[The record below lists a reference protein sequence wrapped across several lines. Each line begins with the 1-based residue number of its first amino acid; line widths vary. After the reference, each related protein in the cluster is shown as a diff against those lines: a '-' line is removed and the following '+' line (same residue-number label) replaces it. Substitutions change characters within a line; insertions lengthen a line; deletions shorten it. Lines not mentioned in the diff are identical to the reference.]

1 MFDVAEGVQRQ
12 LQFTTM
18 NAGTVDAIFITHM
31 HADHVLGLPGLLLG
45 MSLVQKAKGHRR
57 TVQIY
62 GPPGLYDYI
71 GMTFNLTM
79 SGLES
84 LDLDIY
90 EMIGGD
96 ATTFFP
102 GGSSPVRKYRSNIIR
117 KTIPRQKDGT
127 WVLQDI
133 PNIPIIKAAEV
144 AHLNGI
150 QTFGFTVQE
159 QEATR
164 TINAD
169 KAIAMGL
176 SPGRKYE
183 HLKQGKPVWNDDG
196 TIFINPDNVLEGRP
210 RKARKFTIVGDNY
223 ALSPAMIRLAQ
234 DSDVLVHEA
243 TMTKEQMENGDAVI
257 RGHSSAEM
265 AGVVAKRVNAKC
277 LVLNHISPKMKTKP
291 DIIDLRNR
299 AKEACGERCHLVV
312 AHDFLELLVPLHGFV
327 DVGHELDKEES
338 V

>member
-1 MFDVAEGVQRQ
+1 MFDVGEGVQRQ

-18 NAGTVDAIFITHM
+18 NAGTVDKIFITHM

-45 MSLVQKAKGHRR
+45 MSLVQKAKGNRR
-57 TVQIY
+57 TFQIY

-71 GMTFNLTM
+71 GMTFNLTK

-84 LDLDIY
+84 LDLEIY

-96 ATTFFP
+96 AVAGEPFN
-102 GGSSPVRKYRSNIIR
+102 VRKHRSNIIR

-133 PNIPIIKAAEV
+133 PNMPIIKAAEV
-144 AHLNGI
+144 AHLPGI

-159 QEATR
+159 QEAPR
-164 TINAD
+164 SINAD

-176 SPGRKYE
+176 KPGRKYE
-183 HLKQGKPVWNDDG
+183 NLKKGTPVWNDNG
-196 TIFINPDNVLEGRP
+196 TIFINPENVLEGRP
-210 RKARKFTIVGDNY
+210 RKARKFSIVGDNY
-223 ALSPAMIRLAQ
+223 ALSPAMIGLAQ

-243 TMTKEQMENGDAVI
+243 TMTKEQMENGDAVM

-299 AKEACGERCHLVV
+299 AKEACGETCHLVV
-312 AHDFLELLVPLHGFV
+312 AHDFLELMVPLHGFV
-327 DVGHELDKEES
+327 DVEHE
-338 V
+338 